1 MALAI
6 SGTPSPDFAFVSL
19 SVSGLTGYD
28 AVAIQRTN
36 PDGSQVIIRNANYVL
51 TGGADTFACSD
62 IEAPL
67 GAAVTYTAIG
77 AMYTTRNLVLNP
89 SLTTDLS
96 NTQDYSSVTRAWIN
110 TDGKY
115 GPSCVQHTNTATAL
129 AGTTWTIPTVTGIT
143 GAFQVSCWVKLPA
156 SGPTTLNLICRSG
169 TTTVKSAAITPLP
182 PAGTWTRVT
191 TSFSLVSTDTIDRI
205 GVSSNATSGTVWWAD
220 AAMAEVSPITHNY
233 GDGSFSGWSWDG
245 TSDASASRTSV
256 TTTAQATSSPITI
269 SVAAGTGWLKNI
281 TQPAL
286 NTEVSVESVQDV
298 KRPTRSQTY
307 TVIGRKNPVVV
318 SDVRGGRQGSL
329 TLMTTNSTD
338 LQSVRA
344 LLAPGSVLFFQAT
357 PADGFDDL
365 YFAAGDVT
373 EKRPAGVSTDPTRLW
388 QIDFIEVDSPS
399 GAANGLPNNSYTQV
413 VSFGTYQAVL
423 TNRST
428 YLDVLNTPYGSG
440 PGGI

>member
-1 MALAI
+1 
-6 SGTPSPDFAFVSL
+6 
-19 SVSGLTGYD
+19 
-28 AVAIQRTN
+28 
-36 PDGSQVIIRNANYVL
+36 
-51 TGGADTFACSD
+51 
-62 IEAPL
+62 
-67 GAAVTYTAIG
+67 
-77 AMYTTRNLVLNP
+77 
-89 SLTTDLS
+89 
-96 NTQDYSSVTRAWIN
+96 
-110 TDGKY
+110 
-115 GPSCVQHTNTATAL
+115 
-129 AGTTWTIPTVTGIT
+129 
-143 GAFQVSCWVKLPA
+143 
-156 SGPTTLNLICRSG
+156 
-169 TTTVKSAAITPLP
+169 
-182 PAGTWTRVT
+182 
-191 TSFSLVSTDTIDRI
+191 
-205 GVSSNATSGTVWWAD
+205 
-220 AAMAEVSPITHNY
+220 MAEVSPITHNY